1 VGASYQGDSLALGGA
16 RYDWFTSG
24 AVGFTTTQ
32 GDRID
37 SEQQTAL
44 NLQLGHTLNRVWA
57 TGELSTL
64 TITAGQ
70 TLSYTQIATSRDLRT
85 EDLGAGTGD
94 VTALLNTLSGTWAT
108 GGSDRNAYA
117 RATYS
122 DSMALQGPDNRFQL
136 FNFQLSGS
144 FEFDNRRS
152 LTGDFTWQQTWQE
165 EAARFDGF
173 ARLGNARND
182 SRGAS
187 GEIIYRHQRL
197 WGLPRLRFE
206 SRLRLAQDVLN
217 QPGTL
222 LSIPDRETKLW
233 ENRLDWSVG
242 RIDMQAILRL
252 SQVDGRQREAF
263 LFRIQRNFGN

>member
-1 VGASYQGDSLALGGA
+1 M
-16 RYDWFTSG
+16 
-24 AVGFTTTQ
+24 
-32 GDRID
+32 
-37 SEQQTAL
+37 
-44 NLQLGHTLNRVWA
+44 WA
-57 TGELSTL
+57 TGEAVHGDDHRRADPVLHR
-64 TITAGQ
+64 
-70 TLSYTQIATSRDLRT
+70 SRP
-85 EDLGAGTGD
+85 AGTCAPKTWAQARA
-94 VTALLNTLSGTWAT
+94 TAAALNTPVRHLGL

-182 SRGAS
+182 SRARAAKSSTATSACGA
-187 GEIIYRHQRL
+187 
-197 WGLPRLRFE
+197 PRLRFE
-206 SRLRLAQDVLN
+206 SRLKLAQDVLN

-222 LSIPDRETKLW
+222 LSIPDRETKL
-233 ENRLDWSVG
+233 
-242 RIDMQAILRL
+242 
-252 SQVDGRQREAF
+252 
-263 LFRIQRNFGN
+263 